1 MTRLWESLGDGARYS
16 LLPAGYFLSVVPWRD
31 VVESEP
37 EFAERARGFLEAG
50 VHKTIATLRRDG
62 SPRISGTEAK
72 FANGEL
78 WLGAM
83 WQSRKALDLR
93 RDPRFALH
101 SASIDPPAWEGDAKI
116 SGHVEEIEDDEQK
129 SRLLDGADETPSGPW
144 HLFFARIREVAVVR
158 LSDARDHL
166 VIELWKD
173 GEGLKRMRR

>member
-1 MTRLWESLGDGARYS
+1 M
-16 LLPAGYFLSVVPWRD
+16 SVAAWRD

-37 EFAERARGFLEAG
+37 EFAARARGFLEAG

-78 WLGAM
+78 WFGAM
-83 WQSRKALDLR
+83 WRSRKALDLR

-101 SASIDPPAWEGDAKI
+101 SASIDPPAWEGDAKV
-116 SGHVEEIEDDEQK
+116 SGYVEEIDDDELK
-129 SRLLDGADETPSGPW
+129 NRLVAGAAETPSGPW
-144 HLFFARIREVAVVR
+144 HLFFARISEVVVVR
-158 LSDARDHL
+158 LSDARDQL

-173 GEGLKRMRR
+173 GEGLKRMSR